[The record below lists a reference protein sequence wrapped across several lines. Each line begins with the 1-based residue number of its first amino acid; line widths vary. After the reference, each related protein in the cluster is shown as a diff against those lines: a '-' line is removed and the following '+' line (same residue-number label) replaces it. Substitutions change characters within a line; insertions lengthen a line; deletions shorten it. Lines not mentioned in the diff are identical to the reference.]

1 MASEIQNTSEMPQA
15 LIVLGMHRSGT
26 SALAGLIHQSGVAM
40 GSSLMPGCVGVND
53 KGFWEHKEIV
63 AIHEQLLKEMGYNWD
78 DPRVLPDQWWETER
92 NQSYIEKICRVLDL
106 EFGSESLWA
115 LKDPRICRLLPLWR
129 QVFSRLGVKPLFL
142 HIVRNPLEVA
152 ASLKHRDRLPRPRA
166 LLLWFQHNLEAIQN
180 SAGYPRQFITFPQ
193 LLDDGEAWML
203 NIFQKWELSIVTQ
216 DHAEISVETPLL
228 TKSLRH
234 HHASSSDLEADQD
247 VPRLVKDLYQVLLK
261 AAHEER
267 DPSSEKMQRIT
278 KQYQE
283 AVELLSSWTG
293 LSGHFQRLL
302 EKQNS
307 LLEKRNARIAE
318 LVPALEDAQRFVRQR
333 ERDIEKRDSK
343 IAELD
348 PALKD
353 AQNYVRQRERD
364 IQRLNMKLDMLGK
377 DIKGL

>member
-1 MASEIQNTSEMPQA
+1 
-15 LIVLGMHRSGT
+15 
-26 SALAGLIHQSGVAM
+26 
-40 GSSLMPGCVGVND
+40 
-53 KGFWEHKEIV
+53 
-63 AIHEQLLKEMGYNWD
+63 
-78 DPRVLPDQWWETER
+78 
-92 NQSYIEKICRVLDL
+92 
-106 EFGSESLWA
+106 
-115 LKDPRICRLLPLWR
+115 
-129 QVFSRLGVKPLFL
+129 
-142 HIVRNPLEVA
+142 
-152 ASLKHRDRLPRPRA
+152 
-166 LLLWFQHNLEAIQN
+166 
-180 SAGYPRQFITFPQ
+180 
-193 LLDDGEAWML
+193 ML

-293 LSGHFQRLL
+293 LSGHFQMLL

-333 ERDIEKRDSK
+333 MRDIEKRDSR

-348 PALKD
+348 SALKD
-353 AQNYVRQRERD
+353 AQNYVRQREQD
-364 IQRLNMKLDMLGK
+364 IQRLNRKLDMLGK
-377 DIKGL
+377 DIKGS

>member
-1 MASEIQNTSEMPQA
+1 MASEIQNTSEMPRA
-15 LIVLGMHRSGT
+15 LVVLGMHRSGT

-40 GSSLMPGCVGVND
+40 GSSLMPGSVGVND
-53 KGFWEHKEIV
+53 KGFWEHKEIA

-78 DPRVLPDQWWETER
+78 DPRLLPDQWWETER
-92 NQSYIEKICRVLDL
+92 NQYYIEKLCRVLDL

-152 ASLKHRDRLPRPRA
+152 ASLKHRDRLPRPQA

-193 LLDDGEAWML
+193 LLDDGEAWLL
-203 NIFQKWELSIVTQ
+203 NIFQKWELPIVNQ
-216 DHAEISVETPLL
+216 DQTEASYEIPFL
-228 TKSLRH
+228 TKTLRH
-234 HHASSSDLEADQD
+234 HHASSSDLDADQD
-247 VPRLVKDLYQVLLK
+247 VPRLIKDLYQVLLN

-267 DPSSEKMQRIT
+267 EPSSENMQCIAE
-278 KQYQE
+278 QYQK
-283 AVELLSSWTG
+283 AVELLSSWTS
-293 LSGHFQRLL
+293 LSGYFQALL
-302 EKQNS
+302 EKKNS
-307 LLEKRNARIAE
+307 LLDKRNARIAE
-318 LVPALEDAQRFVRQR
+318 LDSALKDAQRFVRQR
-333 ERDIEKRDSK
+333 EQDIEKRDSK

-348 PALKD
+348 SALKD

-364 IQRLNMKLDMLGK
+364 IQRLNRKLDMLRK
-377 DIKGL
+377 DIKG